1 MEFWIRARGGKL
13 NLGFGDDDLLHS
25 LQRLDG
31 VPEVD
36 DEVVGD
42 GGERVGGDLL
52 LDVLVRRLHR
62 RRGVLVEVLGLRTQ
76 LSGR

>member
-1 MEFWIRARGGKL
+1 MHVLCSK
-13 NLGFGDDDLLHS
+13 LGFGDDDLLHS
-25 LQRLDG
+25 LQRLDS
-31 VPEVD
+31 VPEAD

-62 RRGVLVEVLGLRTQ
+62 RRGVLSKFLAYER
-76 LSGR
+76 S